1 MSFTRISPIK
11 SVDGILMKVS
21 LKSHVL
27 FTRKLY
33 GWDCDELWL
42 KTPLNPLMDPSEISD
57 QIKIVI
63 KFDDEFVMNLMEFV
77 TTTYSEAGS

>member
-1 MSFTRISPIK
+1 MSFARISPIK
-11 SVDGILMKVS
+11 SADGFMMQVS

-27 FTRKLY
+27 FTRKLQ

-42 KTPLNPLMDPSEISD
+42 KAPLNPLMDPIEISD
-57 QIKIVI
+57 QVKIVI